1 MPSPPPT
8 PDRDGVPSSTTA
20 SSLAEVSTLSPD
32 AVTVKVVARPTDTF
46 PTPRLNVHDGSDCT
60 SPIDYFRWPAPE
72 CDIRD
77 EIQPPSNRSWRIGQ
91 NMLSSVVSG
100 ESSASPAE
108 LAGPLAFMLAWLFTM
123 EECALDIGYDA
134 AEWAE
139 LCRRTWTVF
148 TKAELHSSLD
158 LRKEVFMLTIERE
171 FARWGRVMPVAQLA
185 AAESRALPSHEH
197 VIALARIVPIIQHH
211 SVYPVSSHKHS
222 QFSLMEQINMKVHVH
237 PVHGPIHSYDQNA
250 EALHMPDIDKDCNSL
265 CRVVDVSGR
274 V

>member
-1 MPSPPPT
+1 MPNKHKNREKQSENGGHLPTPPATPTLSTNVELLQRLDLSRDHTINMPSPPPT

-32 AVTVKVVARPTDTF
+32 AVTIKVVARPTDTF
-46 PTPRLNVHDGSDCT
+46 PAPTLNVHDGSECT
-60 SPIDYFRWPAPE
+60 SPIEYFRWPAPE

-77 EIQPPSNRSWRIGQ
+77 EIQPPSNRSWRIGKKT
-91 NMLSSVVSG
+91 LSSVVSG

-171 FARWGRVMPVAQLA
+171 FARWGRLMPVAQLA
-185 AAESRALPSHEH
+185 AAESRALPSH
-197 VIALARIVPIIQHH
+197 IIQC
-211 SVYPVSSHKHS
+211 
-222 QFSLMEQINMKVHVH
+222 I
-237 PVHGPIHSYDQNA
+237 
-250 EALHMPDIDKDCNSL
+250 
-265 CRVVDVSGR
+265 R
-274 V
+274 